1 MIHDTGTNRNTVYML
16 MESMQTVHCA
26 VSTVIEKVLRN
37 IFQHVEL
44 YMAKQRTLYRF
55 NWIGDFSHTNF
66 E

>member
-37 IFQHVEL
+37 IFQHV
-44 YMAKQRTLYRF
+44 
-55 NWIGDFSHTNF
+55 D
-66 E
+66 